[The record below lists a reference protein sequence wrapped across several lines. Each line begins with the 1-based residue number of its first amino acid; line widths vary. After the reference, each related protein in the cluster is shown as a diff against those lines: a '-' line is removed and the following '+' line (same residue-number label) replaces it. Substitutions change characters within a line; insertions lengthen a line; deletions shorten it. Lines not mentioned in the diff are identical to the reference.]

1 MRLRGECSAARRQR
15 EGARFLRGEPGT
27 LFFWIVSDRT
37 APDFRL
43 GAVPSVCLGRSL
55 RRQCLS
61 PQTGHRFLRFTLM
74 VSNCMLSAS
83 MKSILPQSVEPMP
96 AAIFRASVA

>member
-1 MRLRGECSAARRQR
+1 MLRSLTSKAGRPVPSG
-15 EGARFLRGEPGT
+15 GAGRPFL
-27 LFFWIVSDRT
+27 WIVSDRT
-37 APDFRL
+37 TPDFRL

-61 PQTGHRFLRFTLM
+61 LQTGQRFLRFTLM
-74 VSNCMLSAS
+74 LSNCMLSAS

>member
-1 MRLRGECSAARRQR
+1 MLRSLTSKAGRPVPSG
-15 EGARFLRGEPGT
+15 GAGRPFL
-27 LFFWIVSDRT
+27 WIVSDRT
-37 APDFRL
+37 TPDFRL
-43 GAVPSVCLGRSL
+43 GAVPFVCLGRSL

-61 PQTGHRFLRFTLM
+61 PQTGQPFLRFTLM

>member
-1 MRLRGECSAARRQR
+1 MLRSLTSRRGRPGPPWGAGRPRRLDRFRQN
-15 EGARFLRGEPGT
+15 G
-27 LFFWIVSDRT
+27 
-37 APDFRL
+37 PDFRL
-43 GAVPSVCLGRSL
+43 GAVPFVWLERSL
-55 RRQCLS
+55 LFQCLS
-61 PQTGHRFLRFTLM
+61 PQTGQRFLRFTLM

>member
-1 MRLRGECSAARRQR
+1 MLRSLTSKERA
-15 EGARFLRGEPGT
+15 PGS
-27 LFFWIVSDRT
+27 FIRSRAFSSFGIVSDRT

-43 GAVPSVCLGRSL
+43 GAVHFVWLERSL
-55 RRQCLS
+55 RRHCLS
-61 PQTGHRFLRFTLM
+61 PQTGQRFLRFTLM

>member
-1 MRLRGECSAARRQR
+1 MLRSLTSRRGR
-15 EGARFLRGEPGT
+15 PVPPWGAGRPLLLDRFRQNDPG
-27 LFFWIVSDRT
+27 
-37 APDFRL
+37 FRL
-43 GAVPSVCLGRSL
+43 GAVPFVCLGRSL

-61 PQTGHRFLRFTLM
+61 PQTGQPFLRFTLM

>member
-1 MRLRGECSAARRQR
+1 MLRSLTSKRGRPVPPW
-15 EGARFLRGEPGT
+15 GAGRPFL
-27 LFFWIVSDRT
+27 WIVSDRT
-37 APDFRL
+37 APDFHL
-43 GAVPSVCLGRSL
+43 GAVHFVWLERSL
-55 RRQCLS
+55 RRHCLS
-61 PQTGHRFLRFTLM
+61 PHTGQRFLRFTLM